1 MSDYK
6 IQAILFEKSVRSIG
20 EAVEWILE
28 HGYAIKKI
36 DELPDSYKFKQ
47 LNEAYLKS
55 KGYINYQ
62 NKEIAEGV
70 ILVLVYKEL
79 RQVNNLL
86 VH

>member
-6 IQAILFEKSVRSIG
+6 IQSVLFSKSIWNIG
-20 EAVEWILE
+20 EALDWILE
-28 HGYAIKKI
+28 HGYAVKKI
-36 DELPDSYKFKQ
+36 DDAPNFYRFRQ
-47 LNEAYLKS
+47 LSPTYLKS
-55 KGYINYQ
+55 KGYINYRDRD
-62 NKEIAEGV
+62 IGEGI

>member
-28 HGYAIKKI
+28 QGYALKKI
-36 DELPDSYKFKQ
+36 DEYTDSYKIKQ
-47 LNEAYLKS
+47 LDEAYLKS

-86 VH
+86 IH

>member
-6 IQAILFEKSVRSIG
+6 IQSILFEKSVRSIG

-36 DELPDSYKFKQ
+36 DEEPDSYRFRQ
-47 LNEAYLKS
+47 LSPAYLKS

-62 NKEIAEGV
+62 NKEIGEGV

-79 RQVNNLL
+79 RRVNNIAI
-86 VH
+86 